1 MSFNRI
7 MVVSIAWMLAV
18 LAIGLVVQVESLR
31 GWFLVGLVAL
41 GPSLSL
47 MYFGRALAPT
57 TSEAIN
63 DARR

>member
-7 MVVSIAWMLAV
+7 MVVAIAWMLAV

-31 GWFLVGLVAL
+31 GWFMVGVVAL
-41 GPSLSL
+41 GPSATL

-57 TSEAIN
+57 TSQAI
-63 DARR
+63 DEARR